1 MCGIA
6 GIISNKNKIS
16 INREKLFK
24 IMHQRGPDAKGFH
37 SVKDKNYELNFYHSR
52 LSIIDNNKRSN
63 QPFYYKNFVMI
74 YNGEIYNFNEIRSE
88 LKKNKYKFFTSSDT
102 EVIIK
107 AFDKWGINCFKK
119 FDGMW
124 SIAIYDSKKG
134 ELILSRDIFGEKP
147 LYLFKYIDTLIFG
160 SEIKYIQFLDKSY
173 KSKIINSEHID
184 TYLKNGYRFL
194 NKSNK
199 TYFKNIFKIDSGTVN
214 IFSLGNL
221 ELKKKIKIIN
231 DKFNNKIKISRKDAV
246 NVIKEK
252 VINSVKTRLISDQPI
267 GYYLSGG
274 MDTGSITSISS
285 KILNNK
291 ITCFSIVDKDK
302 RYNEEINIDRTAK
315 DIGCKLIKIKFPNN
329 YNFINKLDNLIA
341 YHDKPISS
349 LNYYT
354 HSFIHE
360 HVKKNKIKVII
371 SGLGGDEMFS
381 GYYDHFLMHLR
392 ELKSQNFNEN
402 FMHWNKHIK
411 PLIHNKNLKNINLF
425 KNKNNRSYLKTEL
438 EKKLVKNIFKIKK
451 IGNFYEENYSRN
463 LLKNR
468 MLNELFH
475 EQVPLINNE
484 DDMNSMK
491 HSLENRSPF
500 LNKDLMN
507 FCMSLSSDLFINNG
521 YAKSLLREAMDG
533 ILNNHVRLDRQKQG
547 FNSSINSLVSLN
559 TKQTLNFFY
568 KNRYLNEY
576 INVKEF
582 CNFIKYKRKTNNAES
597 KFIFAIFNIALFLE
611 QHN

>member
-37 SVKDKNYELNFYHSR
+37 TVKDKNYELNFYHSR

-74 YNGEIYNFNEIRSE
+74 YNGEIYNFNKIRSE

-124 SIAIYDSKKG
+124 SIAIYDSKKD

-147 LYLFKYIDTLIFG
+147 LYLFKYLDTLIFG
-160 SEIKYIQFLDKSY
+160 SEIKYIHYLDKSY

-199 TYFKNIFKIDSGTVN
+199 TYFKNIIKIDLGTVN
-214 IFSLGNL
+214 IFSLRSL

-231 DKFNNKIKISRKDAV
+231 DQFNNKIKISRKDAV

-291 ITCFSIVDKDK
+291 IHVFRLLIKT
-302 RYNEEINIDRTAK
+302 K
-315 DIGCKLIKIKFPNN
+315 DIRR
-329 YNFINKLDNLIA
+329 NK
-341 YHDKPISS
+341 Y
-349 LNYYT
+349 
-354 HSFIHE
+354 
-360 HVKKNKIKVII
+360 
-371 SGLGGDEMFS
+371 
-381 GYYDHFLMHLR
+381 R
-392 ELKSQNFNEN
+392 QN
-402 FMHWNKHIK
+402 
-411 PLIHNKNLKNINLF
+411 
-425 KNKNNRSYLKTEL
+425 
-438 EKKLVKNIFKIKK
+438 
-451 IGNFYEENYSRN
+451 
-463 LLKNR
+463 
-468 MLNELFH
+468 
-475 EQVPLINNE
+475 
-484 DDMNSMK
+484 
-491 HSLENRSPF
+491 
-500 LNKDLMN
+500 
-507 FCMSLSSDLFINNG
+507 C
-521 YAKSLLREAMDG
+521 
-533 ILNNHVRLDRQKQG
+533 
-547 FNSSINSLVSLN
+547 
-559 TKQTLNFFY
+559 
-568 KNRYLNEY
+568 
-576 INVKEF
+576 
-582 CNFIKYKRKTNNAES
+582 
-597 KFIFAIFNIALFLE
+597 
-611 QHN
+611 